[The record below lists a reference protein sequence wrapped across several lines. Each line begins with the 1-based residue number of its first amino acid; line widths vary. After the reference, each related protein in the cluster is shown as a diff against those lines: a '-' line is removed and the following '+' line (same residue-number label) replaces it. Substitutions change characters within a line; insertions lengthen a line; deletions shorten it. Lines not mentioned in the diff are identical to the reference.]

1 MKTFLEYQDDKLVED
16 FVIKAEDM
24 VLTEEQEAL
33 VEDAVNT
40 FIAEGKGV
48 EDLEAAFL
56 DEGIFGSLLGGI
68 TGAALG
74 KTVGK
79 MICKVLGIQ
88 KGVLYDLLTSRIV
101 GAALGAVIGK
111 RF

>member
-24 VLTEEQEAL
+24 VLTEEQEAM

-48 EDLEAAFL
+48 EDL
-56 DEGIFGSLLGGI
+56 
-68 TGAALG
+68 
-74 KTVGK
+74 
-79 MICKVLGIQ
+79 
-88 KGVLYDLLTSRIV
+88 
-101 GAALGAVIGK
+101 
-111 RF
+111 